1 MALMSAI
8 ERFRCWAQY
17 MRDLPGP
24 FGTASKADI
33 RAAVDA
39 VDQWVEDNQTT
50 YNLALPLAFRNAAT
64 PTQKALLLCYV
75 VMRRVGRL
83 RSEEDG

>member
-24 FGTASKADI
+24 FGSASKADI

-39 VDQWVEDNQTT
+39 VDEWVENNQTS
-50 YNLALPLAFRNAAT
+50 YNTALPQPFRNQAT
-64 PTQKALLLCYV
+64 TLQKSLLLCYV

-83 RSEEDG
+83 RAEEDG